1 MNCKTPINIKCA
13 VLVMM
18 LLQFVISPAVAEVK
32 TFEKKYTYRASEL
45 DNEAS
50 SKAIGGAQAE
60 RLLYTDLGNYLI
72 EHTEAKLF
80 HLGPKEMRTFVSALV
95 RADTVSESRDG
106 KSFSVSTKIAA
117 DPPALVKA
125 LNALRRDSQKSSDL
139 MEIGREADAALIK
152 IEELR
157 KKRSSKGA
165 DASAAEQY
173 RRAVDALIAW
183 SLCLEGYRLIISDKD
198 REAAEAFT
206 KAIELQKEE
215 KFFYLC
221 RERIFEKSG
230 DYQKAKAD
238 LDRLIELRPRDD
250 ALYLKR
256 AALEEK
262 TGNLDR
268 ALADCTRAVE
278 INAGSSEAYYQR
290 GRIYEKTGNLPLA
303 INDYHRAIE
312 KADEPPQAK
321 ESLAVEKKETH
332 PQAQASLARAYQKL
346 GKRETPREYYDS
358 LIAHNPKQESA
369 YYGRGVAEWAVGRYD
384 KAIKDYDVVLQMN
397 PRDERVY
404 LLRSIAY
411 GHLGNYK
418 KALGDYQK
426 ALETNPREILSY
438 GSFTK
443 FYGDGENYARAVRE
457 FRKIKEM
464 KPADAAGY
472 LYHGIA
478 LWELG
483 EYEKAIED
491 FNKVMKLAPKDTRYY
506 LYRGMAYG
514 KLGNFSE
521 TVEYCTRA
529 IAINRKEAMAYYIR
543 ARAYEEL
550 WAFDEAFQDMIS
562 AAWLGLK
569 AAQDYLTREEYKR

>member
-50 SKAIGGAQAE
+50 SKAIGHAQAAG
-60 RLLYTDLGNYLI
+60 LLYTDLGYYLS
-72 EHTEAKLF
+72 EHTDAKLF
-80 HLGPKEMRTFVSALV
+80 LLGPKEIRALASALV
-95 RADTVSESRDG
+95 RAETISESQDG
-106 KSFSVSTKIAA
+106 KSFSFSAKIAT
-117 DPPALVKA
+117 DPQALVRA
-125 LNALRRDSQKSSDL
+125 LNSLRKDSQKSSDVVQ
-139 MEIGREADAALIK
+139 IGREVEAALIK
-152 IEELR
+152 IDGLR
-157 KKRSSKGA
+157 KKLSSKGA
-165 DASAAEQY
+165 DASGEKQY
-173 RRAVDALIAW
+173 RRAVDDLISWNLSLEAYRLLIA
-183 SLCLEGYRLIISDKD
+183 DKE

-215 KFFYLC
+215 RFFYLC

-262 TGNLDR
+262 MGNLDQ

-312 KADEPPQAK
+312 KAEEPPQAK
-321 ESLAVEKKETH
+321 EGLAIEKSKTP
-332 PQAQASLARAYQKL
+332 PQAQASLAQAYQKL

-369 YYGRGVAEWAVGRYD
+369 YYGRGVAEWAAGRYD

-411 GHLGNYK
+411 GHLGNFK